1 MILMALICYSG
12 VGNLSNSGSSWS
24 DYASA
29 LSNSLSGLS
38 FACILYYIDLLL
50 VILLVI
56 GWGLKIFYFK
66 EKGLICNLL
75 TLAFSCKS
83 FRYASENI

>member
-1 MILMALICYSG
+1 MESLRKYLTNKNLYIANIVSGGLMILMALICYSS

-38 FACILYYIDLLL
+38 LPAYCIT
-50 VILLVI
+50 
-56 GWGLKIFYFK
+56 
-66 EKGLICNLL
+66 LIYCW
-75 TLAFSCKS
+75 
-83 FRYASENI
+83 